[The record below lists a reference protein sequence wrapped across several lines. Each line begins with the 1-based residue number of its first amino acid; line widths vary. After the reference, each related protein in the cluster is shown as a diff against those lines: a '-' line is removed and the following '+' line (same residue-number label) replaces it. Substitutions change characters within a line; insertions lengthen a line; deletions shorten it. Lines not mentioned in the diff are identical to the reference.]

1 MSSTIG
7 HLNVQDRMMIKK
19 SSLQDKKGGNTS
31 DTDGS
36 DSNSLSQESLAD
48 KPSASSSKH
57 LPRRTSEW
65 EILEGLKDGQ
75 RYEKKP
81 EPFKGYLQ
89 KKRKWPLKGWHKRF
103 FILETGILKYGK
115 SPQDLSKGKIHGQ
128 VDIGLSVIS
137 TKSKR
142 KRIDIDTE
150 EFIYHL
156 KAKQYE
162 VFEEWMEQLKNH
174 RLYRQHLLTF
184 GSRITSTDDDEIP
197 LKQPL
202 TRKLANEGSPAQR
215 LQWVLDGPLQVAMTE
230 LNHTQQALN
239 QLSKILDNMEHG
251 NPDSESIIEG
261 FSPNV
266 KKDRKRFGLRKKKSN
281 KGSSVDLTSFNRDEH
296 NPQTLSPGGSISN
309 RPLSG
314 EQNPGAALPIVDLS
328 SASDFYILAKDICT
342 SLKSVIYTLQTEK
355 EKLKGSSDEK
365 LRNLLS
371 TMVQQNTEL
380 RTRLSQVHKQSD
392 TSDIP
397 DGIQTRSLKSSL
409 SYSSCASEYL
419 DAKESL
425 EQSETSSPAVSS
437 EDLSDS
443 SAISDLADSEYNATI
458 DFPSTVNET
467 ANLTGRRSTLP
478 VPRPSTEG
486 LSLWNLLSRNIGK
499 DLSQVSMP
507 VALNE
512 PLSML
517 QVAMTELNHTQQA
530 LNQLS
535 KILDNMEH
543 GNPDSETLSP
553 GGSISNRPLSGEQNP
568 GAALPIVDLSSASD
582 FYILA
587 KDICTSLK
595 SVIYTLQTEKEKL
608 KGSSDEKLRNLL
620 STMVQQNTELRTRL
634 SQVHKQSDTS
644 DIPDGIQTR
653 SLKSSLS
660 YSSCASEYLDAKES
674 LEQSETSS
682 PAVSSEDLSDSSAIS
697 DLADSE
703 YNATIDFPSTVNET
717 ANLTGRR
724 STLPVPRPSTE
735 GLSLWNLLSRNIG
748 KDLSQVSMPVALN
761 EPLSML
767 QRMCEEL
774 EYSELLDKASELSDP
789 FERMVYVAAF
799 AVSAYG
805 SSYFRA
811 GSKPFNPLLGE
822 TYECIREDKGFR
834 FIAEQVISKIFC
846 SI

>member
-1 MSSTIG
+1 MTIIQFTPYQ
-7 HLNVQDRMMIKK
+7 L
-19 SSLQDKKGGNTS
+19 
-31 DTDGS
+31 DGS

-48 KPSASSSKH
+48 KPGASSSKH

-215 LQWVLDGPLQVAMTE
+215 LQWVFDGPLQVAMTE

-314 EQNPGAALPIVDLS
+314 EQNPGAVLPIVDLS

-425 EQSETSSPAVSS
+425 DQSETSSPAVSS

-443 SAISDLADSEYNATI
+443 SAVSDLADSEYNATI

-478 VPRPSTEG
+478 VPRP
-486 LSLWNLLSRNIGK
+486 N
-499 DLSQVSMP
+499 
-507 VALNE
+507 
-512 PLSML
+512 
-517 QVAMTELNHTQQA
+517 
-530 LNQLS
+530 
-535 KILDNMEH
+535 
-543 GNPDSETLSP
+543 
-553 GGSISNRPLSGEQNP
+553 
-568 GAALPIVDLSSASD
+568 
-582 FYILA
+582 
-587 KDICTSLK
+587 
-595 SVIYTLQTEKEKL
+595 
-608 KGSSDEKLRNLL
+608 
-620 STMVQQNTELRTRL
+620 
-634 SQVHKQSDTS
+634 
-644 DIPDGIQTR
+644 
-653 SLKSSLS
+653 
-660 YSSCASEYLDAKES
+660 
-674 LEQSETSS
+674 
-682 PAVSSEDLSDSSAIS
+682 
-697 DLADSE
+697 
-703 YNATIDFPSTVNET
+703 
-717 ANLTGRR
+717 
-724 STLPVPRPSTE
+724 TE

-834 FIAEQVISKIFC
+834 FIAEQVSHHPPISVCHAMSKNFTFCENARIKTKFWGRSMEFQPIGVITVNLERPNGSGQDVYKWNKVTTCVHNLFGGQRWVDQYGELVITTSGITCKLTFVKVSYWSSKKHEVLGTVLDEKENRVVHRLFGKWSEALYCGVAPSAKCIWRQGTMPPDYELYYGFTRFAMELNELQPDMVNYLPITDTRFRPDQRLLEEGKIEEAEKVKLQLEQSQRERRKRNEAEGKAHLPKWFK
-846 SI
+846 